1 MQTKKT
7 EMAKELLKDI
17 DAIINKMCEYAEGSK
32 KYELGI
38 TSSEYRYW
46 FYPILTHLFNARK
59 YGSSR
64 DYGSVLKCNT
74 EESWEKED

>member
-1 MQTKKT
+1 MEINKT
-7 EMAKELLKDI
+7 EITKELLNDI
-17 DAIINKMCEYAEGSK
+17 DKLINKMCEYAEQNGRRNFS
-32 KYELGI
+32 I
-38 TSSEYRYW
+38 SSYEYRYW

>member
-7 EMAKELLKDI
+7 EMAKELSKDI

-32 KYELGI
+32 RYELGI

-59 YGSSR
+59 YSSC
-64 DYGSVLKCNT
+64 DDFGNGLKCNT
-74 EESWEKED
+74 EESWEKND